1 MESVWRRN
9 VFFYNWFDYLQNRP
23 SNWELTTSTCVYIFD
38 FLAEE
43 SSVFFRMFETD
54 MKEKRDTEMTITDV
68 EPAIV
73 EKMIRYVYSEK
84 FTGPAFGGRCRCD
97 VPLQRCQ

>member
-1 MESVWRRN
+1 
-9 VFFYNWFDYLQNRP
+9 
-23 SNWELTTSTCVYIFD
+23 
-38 FLAEE
+38 
-43 SSVFFRMFETD
+43 MFETD

-84 FTGPAFGGRCRCD
+84 FTNLRLED
-97 VPLQRCQ
+97 VADVMSLYSAANKVRHY